1 MKLLIKTTLVIVL
14 SLLCVLPAFYW
25 IFRDVLL
32 ERYTDMEAHEVQRDL
47 QGVLN
52 ALEKEQT
59 ELVELARKWAH
70 WDATYAFVQE
80 RTSGYLEKNIDLQV
94 LQSIRVNLA
103 LYLDSSGQWAA
114 HAGYRL
120 DSKGI
125 AAAWEGEEVRAYLH
139 DQGRALLEYTGT
151 VKVERGLLMVENNV
165 FLAASLPI
173 LHSNGSGP
181 PAGVLV
187 FLRRIESGRFAEL
200 GSRRHI
206 KLEVLPPDAP
216 VSQAVEM
223 QLQQR
228 RFATAAPDP
237 KWVHGYVML
246 RDFKH
251 HPVFLLKNIRYRMTY
266 SEGRELVAY
275 FLFALVGFGM
285 LLLVVVLWLLKNTV
299 LADVTNLAAEVQRV
313 THHGGQ
319 RVTVL
324 GGGELAQLAVEIN
337 RMLDNLHREQEKSER
352 LLLNILPLSVA
363 ERMKQ
368 GESMIVQHF
377 DSVTVIFCDLVGF
390 SALTQRM
397 SPARLVLIL
406 NVIFSEFDFV
416 IEEYRLEKIKTIGDA
431 YMAVGGA
438 PQALDGH
445 CAAAARAALEL
456 RVKLAQ
462 LSDELGLPL
471 EMRVGIST
479 GPVVAGVIGKYK
491 FTYDLWGDAVNT
503 AARMESHGVPG
514 KIHCSRE
521 VFLALH
527 EQFAFEP
534 RGEIEVKGKGRLQTY
549 FLEKKLGPVE

>member
-1 MKLLIKTTLVIVL
+1 MKLLLKTTLVIAL

-125 AAAWEGEEVRAYLH
+125 AAAWEGEEVRAYLR

-151 VKVERGLLMVENNV
+151 DKVERGLLMVGNNV
-165 FLAASLPI
+165 LLAASLPI

-187 FLRRIESGRFAEL
+187 FLRRIDAGQFAEFD
-200 GSRRHI
+200 SRRHV
-206 KLEVLPPDAP
+206 KLEVLPPDAS
-216 VSQAVEM
+216 VSQEVEM

-228 RFATAAPDP
+228 RFAIAAPDP
-237 KWVHGYVML
+237 KWVHGYVLL

-251 HPVFLLKNIRYRMTY
+251 HPALLLKNTRYRMIY
-266 SEGRELVAY
+266 SEGRDLVDY
-275 FLFALVGFGM
+275 FLLALVGFGM

-299 LADVTNLAAEVQRV
+299 LADVTNLAAEVQGV

-319 RVTVL
+319 RVTVR
-324 GGGELAQLAVEIN
+324 GDDELAQLAVEIN

-352 LLLNILPLSVA
+352 LLLNILPPSIA
-363 ERMKQ
+363 ARMRH
-368 GESMIVQHF
+368 GETMIVQRF
-377 DSVTVIFCDLVGF
+377 DCVTVVFCDLVGF
-390 SALTQRM
+390 SNLTQ
-397 SPARLVLIL
+397 SLQPERLVLVL
-406 NVIFSEFDFV
+406 DLIFSAFDY
-416 IEEYRLEKIKTIGDA
+416 IADQHQLEKIKTIGDA

-438 PQALDGH
+438 PQALAGH

-456 RVKLAQ
+456 HVKLAQ

-527 EQFAFEP
+527 EQFSFEP

-549 FLEKKLGPVE
+549 FLEKELGPVE